1 MPSVGLEFTPAETG
15 VAGRDGPLG
24 DGRGRDAV
32 LSLASRDFISRADGL
47 FESGFNGERETG
59 ACEFT
64 RRGEGRP
71 SSAKLLSDAL
81 GDNGSLARRG
91 FEMGLVTV
99 FALVGFVEAAF
110 AVGFGVSLPSELS
123 SVMGCGFRAC
133 ATARGPAHLGIIG
146 RATLA
151 RTKLESTV
159 TGRTFSLILWC
170 RAVSASPNTMCCTLL

>member
-1 MPSVGLEFTPAETG
+1 MPSVGLGLTPAETG
-15 VAGRDGPLG
+15 VPGRDGPLG

-32 LSLASRDFISRADGL
+32 LSLASRDFNSRADGL

-59 ACEFT
+59 AWELT
-64 RRGEGRP
+64 RRVDGRL
-71 SSAKLLSDAL
+71 SRLLSDAL
-81 GDNGSLARRG
+81 GDNGSLARRD
-91 FEMGLVTV
+91 FEIGLVTV
-99 FALVGFVEAAF
+99 FALVGFVEEAF